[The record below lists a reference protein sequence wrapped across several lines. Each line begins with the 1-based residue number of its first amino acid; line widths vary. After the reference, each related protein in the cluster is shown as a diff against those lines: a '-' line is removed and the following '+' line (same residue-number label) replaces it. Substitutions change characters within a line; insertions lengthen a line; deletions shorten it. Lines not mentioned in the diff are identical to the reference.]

1 MAHWPGLKPGSTML
15 TACGFILVLPVN
27 ERVDRFFL
35 KEISVNLR
43 GERQE
48 EFLKSRKNLSFTK
61 YFI

>member
-1 MAHWPGLKPGSTML
+1 ML

-48 EFLKSRKNLSFTK
+48 EFLKSSKNLSFTK